1 MRKTMSREQN
11 TMCSIAQRRNERLDG
26 GAFWRVFDTVFYLLL
41 VVAVT
46 IAIRATLLEPIR
58 VNGTSMTETLQN
70 ADYLFTEKL
79 TYAFSSPKAG
89 DVVICYYP
97 DLYYETRGLSYQ
109 TRVKRVVAVAGDTVQ
124 TIGGK
129 LYVNGV
135 MADEPYLMEDRDT
148 TIGINTPLTVGDG
161 EVFVLGDNRINS
173 NDSRN
178 ELVGAI
184 PLERIVGKAHFVL
197 FPFSHFH
204 WINTW
209 KN

>member
-1 MRKTMSREQN
+1 MKNAIHPEQN
-11 TMCSIAQRRNERLDG
+11 EMCRIVQKRNERLNG
-26 GAFWRVFDTVFYLLL
+26 GALWRVFDTVIYLVL
-41 VVAVT
+41 VVAIT
-46 IAIRATLLEPIR
+46 IAIRATLIEPIR
-58 VNGTSMTETLQN
+58 VNGTSMTETLQSD
-70 ADYLFTEKL
+70 DYLFTEKV

-89 DVVICYYP
+89 DIVICYYP
-97 DLYYETRGLSYQ
+97 DLYYETKGLSYQ
-109 TRVKRVVAVAGDTVQ
+109 TRVKRVVAVAGDTLQ
-124 TIGGK
+124 TIGGR

-135 MADEPYLMEDRDT
+135 KIDEPYLMEDRDT
-148 TIGINTPLTVGDG
+148 TIGINNPLTVQEG

-204 WINTW
+204 WVSIWN
-209 KN
+209 